1 MDNLKNIKEITYSSE
16 YVAELE
22 RKLALAQKESADT
35 EHDKWLLDCTSSYY
49 LEVYKQAL
57 KQAIG
62 DAMPFV
68 SDWSL
73 MIAEGYEEDSELFR
87 ECISEHQSNIE
98 GIAEFYFRLVAKNKD
113 KEEWSKRKC

>member
-1 MDNLKNIKEITYSSE
+1 MNDPKQLKEITYSSE

-22 RKLALAQKESADT
+22 RKLALAQKKSKEV
-35 EHDKWLLDCTSSYY
+35 EHDKWLLDCTASYY

-73 MIAEGYEEDSELFR
+73 MIAEGYEEYAELFR
-87 ECISEHQSNIE
+87 ECINDKSSIE
-98 GIAEFYFRLVAKNKD
+98 GIAMFYFMLVAKNKD
-113 KEEWSKRKC
+113 KEEWSKRK

>member
-1 MDNLKNIKEITYSSE
+1 MDNSKNIKEITYSSE

-22 RKLALAQKESADT
+22 RKLALAQKESADA
-35 EHDKWLLDCTSSYY
+35 EHNKWLLDCTSSYY

-73 MIAEGYEEDSELFR
+73 MIAEGYEEYADLFK
-87 ECISEHQSNIE
+87 ECINDKYSIE